1 MRVILT
7 MSAALIAGAVLLS
20 SATSHAQG
28 TTAAPAK
35 VRQQV
40 DIFATAKV
48 GQWAEIKGAPQKD
61 NSFIATKI
69 KFLTGDLL
77 DDEWEVAG
85 KILSIDVLRKEIR
98 VVRHWPIRC
107 QKETEFENK
116 DGNPITMESLQ
127 VGMTIESEGTF
138 LKDGTFL
145 AKEVEEDELKEPEE
159 ADHVTLLGK
168 IEKVDA
174 SARTIQIMG
183 TTFLVTDQTKS
194 KSAIK

>member
-7 MSAALIAGAVLLS
+7 MSAALIAGAVLLPF
-20 SATSHAQG
+20 ATSQAQG

-61 NSFIATKI
+61 NTFLATKV

-77 DDEWEVAG
+77 DDEWEVSG
-85 KILSIDVLRKEIR
+85 KILAIDLQRKEIR

-127 VGMTIESEGTF
+127 VGMTIEAEGTF

-145 AKEVEEDELKEPEE
+145 AKEIEEDEVKEPEE
-159 ADHVTLLGK
+159 ADHVSLLGK

-174 SARTIQIMG
+174 TARTIQVMG
-183 TTFLVTDQTKS
+183 TTFLVSDQTKS